1 MPKRVLFVCS
11 HNANR
16 SIAAEAIARHLRP
29 ELEVESAGVDAAGKL
44 NPVMIEA
51 LKTRGYPTDHA
62 RSKGIA
68 DETIGGLENNWDLIV
83 MMGCL
88 PNLPKVDLP
97 ETTTVEDW
105 GLPDPAAHPELMD
118 SVIEKIVEKVKAI

>member
-1 MPKRVLFVCS
+1 MGTCRNGYVLLLGISLFRYSYNVFFVIFFAFLIVSCLLLS
-11 HNANR
+11 Q
-16 SIAAEAIARHLRP
+16 
-29 ELEVESAGVDAAGKL
+29 
-44 NPVMIEA
+44 
-51 LKTRGYPTDHA
+51 
-62 RSKGIA
+62 GIA
-68 DETIGGLENNWDLIV
+68 DEEIGGLENNWDLIV

-97 ETTTVEDW
+97 ASTTVEDW